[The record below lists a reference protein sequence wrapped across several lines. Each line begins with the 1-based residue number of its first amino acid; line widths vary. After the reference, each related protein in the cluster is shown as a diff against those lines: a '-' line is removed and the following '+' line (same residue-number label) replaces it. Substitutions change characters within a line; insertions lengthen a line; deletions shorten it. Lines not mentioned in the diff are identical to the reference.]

1 MNFITNNQIK
11 IILWFLSIIIFLF
24 LEFFVRIFPIFEI
37 WPIQNDFFKI
47 SLNNVTLHQVEIP
60 NFLEPFQK
68 ITYYYSWLDSNE
80 IVIIDQQNNI
90 FSSDQSIILWNPD
103 IYKEEHDIFWYE
115 NVWKMY
121 PNIYFFLLQY
131 FLLLF
136 AIIMF
141 LKYHKNSN
149 QLKLNFW
156 K

>member
-11 IILWFLSIIIFLF
+11 IILWFLSIII
-24 LEFFVRIFPIFEI
+24 
-37 WPIQNDFFKI
+37 
-47 SLNNVTLHQVEIP
+47 
-60 NFLEPFQK
+60 
-68 ITYYYSWLDSNE
+68 
-80 IVIIDQQNNI
+80 
-90 FSSDQSIILWNPD
+90 
-103 IYKEEHDIFWYE
+103 IYNEEHDIFWYE

-136 AIIMF
+136 AIVMF
-141 LKYHKNSN
+141 LKSHKSSN

>member
-47 SLNNVTLHQVEIP
+47 SLNNITLQQVEIP

-141 LKYHKNSN
+141 LKSHKNSN

-156 K
+156 

>member
-24 LEFFVRIFPIFEI
+24 LEFFVRIFPVFEI

-47 SLNNVTLHQVEIP
+47 SLNNVILHQVEIP

-68 ITYYYSWLDSNE
+68 ITYYYSLSDSNE

-136 AIIMF
+136 AIVMF
-141 LKYHKNSN
+141 LKSHKSSN